1 MAQSGWYHEKA
12 AECNRR
18 ALASTSMS
26 ERDRYIKDRDNW
38 HGIAERIDAAEL
50 AIKQRKEKNK

>member
-18 ALASTSMS
+18 ALASTSTS

-38 HGIAERIDAAEL
+38 HDIAARIDAAEV
-50 AIKQRKEKNK
+50 AIKQRKEKDK

>member
-1 MAQSGWYHEKA
+1 
-12 AECNRR
+12 
-18 ALASTSMS
+18 MS

-38 HGIAERIDAAEL
+38 HGIAERIDAAEV